1 MRWFQSRQI
10 TAHVRLRLYSGTIW
24 LNCPVSTELQRT
36 CFKVY
41 VSCIFAVPLG
51 FQNQYCTKSM
61 ALNICILLGAL
72 YVLPG
77 RYVAAQSTTTLLP
90 PHGNTESWIVD
101 DAQAFAST
109 QTASSPESTQ
119 NLDMAD
125 RTLSIHL
132 KVPIPTLADSG
143 VEELATTVP
152 ILSTQ
157 TEMLLPSNASD
168 IEASKTASSSLSQ
181 PSLPAV
187 TVAEFN
193 PSENTTDIHTS
204 TPRLSTSIM
213 TIKQQSTTVYVAQI
227 TPTTSQTLEPVPTE
241 SESFLESSG
250 ITTPGSK
257 ANIAAVGLGAGCGVL
272 VLVVF
277 LAVAMWLLHR
287 HRGRRRRAERRDSIV
302 KLERQSDY

>member
-1 MRWFQSRQI
+1 
-10 TAHVRLRLYSGTIW
+10 
-24 LNCPVSTELQRT
+24 
-36 CFKVY
+36 
-41 VSCIFAVPLG
+41 
-51 FQNQYCTKSM
+51 M
-61 ALNICILLGAL
+61 ALEIYIIFGAL
-72 YVLPG
+72 YILPG
-77 RYVAAQSTTTLLP
+77 RYATAQSSTTLLP
-90 PHGNTESWIVD
+90 SYGNIESWIID

-125 RTLSIHL
+125 KTLSIHL
-132 KVPIPTLADSG
+132 KVPIPTSAELG

-157 TEMLLPSNASD
+157 TGMLLPSNASD

-181 PSLPAV
+181 PFLPAV

-193 PSENTTDIHTS
+193 PSQDTTTTQALTS
-204 TPRLSTSIM
+204 RRSTSII
-213 TIKQQSTTVYVAQI
+213 TIKQQATTVYVAQI
-227 TPTTSQTLEPVPTE
+227 TPTTSQTLEPVATE

-257 ANIAAVGLGAGCGVL
+257 ANIAAIGLGAGCGVL
-272 VLVVF
+272 VLVVI

-287 HRGRRRRAERRDSIV
+287 HRGRGRRVERRDSIV
-302 KLERQSDY
+302 KLERQSY